1 MIRKNKRIVLYGIF
15 SIISLNA
22 CRTAPK
28 NINISSANMPTEIPS
43 AETIIKEELTPE
55 PTVQAELP
63 SLLNKVNEIAEL
75 HADNMIFLNKDTI
88 INNWKLD
95 SSIIEN
101 AIGFSSKEGSIT
113 RVYVVKS
120 TDPPKLSSLFGE
132 IVGGLRTTYSGDSA
146 KLACI
151 NQYSVAFTSDY
162 AVLVVSDNQDLKEN
176 IENIVENFLNISMN
190 KS

>member
-1 MIRKNKRIVLYGIF
+1 
-15 SIISLNA
+15 
-22 CRTAPK
+22 
-28 NINISSANMPTEIPS
+28 MPTEIPS

-120 TDPPKLSSLFGE
+120 TDSPMLSSLFGE
-132 IVGGLRTTYSGDSA
+132 IVGSLRTTYSGDSA

-162 AVLVVSDNQDLKEN
+162 AVLIVSDNQDLKEN
-176 IENIVENFLNISMN
+176 IENIVENFLNISMSKN
-190 KS
+190 